1 MPVRTVRIVLDV
13 RVDGEEISGY
23 AHDRVAQRKPFV
35 GWLGMIA
42 ALDGLVAVP
51 RPSDTEWGRGA
62 AGPEISLTGSQTDR
76 RER

>member
-1 MPVRTVRIVLDV
+1 MPVRTVWIVLDV

-23 AHDRVAQRKPFV
+23 AHDSVAQRKPFV

-62 AGPEISLTGSQTDR
+62 GPAISLTGSPTDR
-76 RER
+76 GER